1 MHLILNSFGWWIQV
15 DFPSYIWSI
24 IWSVSISALYL
35 DNETVIYDS
44 DVGFIETT
52 PAPTQPSSAESTE
65 NKIPTISLIGGNET
79 EVEAEVGPTE
89 KPFGWSAPEPDY
101 VKFELPFNS
110 PYASKFQGFDFNY
123 GEVIQEL
130 NFFLLVFGTLD
141 RVPTRENLIMRH
153 RQGRNR
159 GASSLSIK
167 YLEIIFEF
175 LLRHWRKALYFMKL
189 KEVESYLKIIEYP
202 GEAIHLFSIVVRCKK
217 IYQKVRKFF
226 WSFFKLQKRGLV

>member
-1 MHLILNSFGWWIQV
+1 MVDIFARTLHIACMILLSAKIR
-15 DFPSYIWSI
+15 P
-24 IWSVSISALYL
+24 VSKSALYL

-153 RQGRNR
+153 RQGRNL
-159 GASSLSIK
+159 GASFVPIK
-167 YLEIIFEF
+167 DVEIIF
-175 LLRHWRKALYFMKL
+175 
-189 KEVESYLKIIEYP
+189 
-202 GEAIHLFSIVVRCKK
+202 LFSGIEKK
-217 IYQKVRKFF
+217 YNI
-226 WSFFKLQKRGLV
+226 L